1 MHYRRAKAYIKA
13 KRFSLYLLRWQ
24 LSTPVY
30 AVVLYLVSDKL
41 GYIAK
46 TMIANLIG
54 ACIFYWVDRFI
65 FLKHQHESE

>member
-1 MHYRRAKAYIKA
+1 MYA
-13 KRFSLYLLRWQ
+13 LRWQ

-30 AVVLYLVSDKL
+30 ALTLYLLSDRF
-41 GYIAK
+41 GYTAK

-65 FLKHQHESE
+65 FLKHRHESE